1 MGKTA
6 RKYEN
11 DMFQIISLKHVTSHT
26 SHENPPGTQK
36 KWAIN
41 HGNGQ
46 KTRKRK
52 VFGHNSQTCIE
63 S

>member
-1 MGKTA
+1 MKTA

-36 KWAIN
+36 QWAIN

-46 KTRKRK
+46 KT
-52 VFGHNSQTCIE
+52 
-63 S
+63 